1 MNYVFYISNSTG
13 SCLLLCVAH
22 KMMIII
28 KHFPIGD
35 CAICNH
41 SPLLLLTHRQ
51 VVKNKVD
58 LYVIDRVKEK
68 RLEKDLS
75 QADLAYELGMSV
87 GFIGKVES
95 PKYTTHYN
103 IKHLNDLAK
112 ILKCSPQDFLPKRP
126 L

>member
-1 MNYVFYISNSTG
+1 
-13 SCLLLCVAH
+13 
-22 KMMIII
+22 
-28 KHFPIGD
+28 
-35 CAICNH
+35 
-41 SPLLLLTHRQ
+41 
-51 VVKNKVD
+51 VKSKVD
-58 LYVIDRVKEK
+58 QYVISQVKDKRVE
-68 RLEKDLS
+68 RNLS

-95 PKYTTHYN
+95 IKYSSHYN